1 MQGTPLS
8 QAPRFQSQSILF
20 NLNQSDGTLH
30 KKLRTMAETSEL
42 SSNKHNIQRP
52 QDTSQDFTDYSE
64 NIRSNK
70 DTRHRKPAHKRLLQ
84 LSEST
89 AQYTTRAGA
98 LSQN

>member
-42 SSNKHNIQRP
+42 CKNNHIQRP
-52 QDTSQDFTDYSE
+52 QIHQKIYRLLE
-64 NIRSNK
+64 NIRSK
-70 DTRHRKPAHKRLLQ
+70 EDTRHRKPAHKRLLQ
-84 LSEST
+84 LSESK
-89 AQYTTRAGA
+89 AQ
-98 LSQN
+98 

>member
-42 SSNKHNIQRP
+42 CKNNHIQRP
-52 QDTSQDFTDYSE
+52 QETS
-64 NIRSNK
+64 K
-70 DTRHRKPAHKRLLQ
+70 DLL
-84 LSEST
+84 
-89 AQYTTRAGA
+89 TT
-98 LSQN
+98 LKHPE